1 MEIKTEADD
10 IDEGVSLKDI
20 RPLSASLA
28 ENHPSRWSSP
38 AIKKKLR
45 AAVSFNKHLP

>member
-20 RPLSASLA
+20 RPLSIQD
-28 ENHPSRWSSP
+28 NHHSSRWSSP
-38 AIKKKLR
+38 AIKKKLK

>member
-10 IDEGVSLKDI
+10 IDEGVSLKEI
-20 RPLSASLA
+20 RPLSLQ
-28 ENHPSRWSSP
+28 EGLNTSRWNSP